1 MACDK
6 TGETWKVLRISFH
19 LNVMSFTTGGTQYEV
34 HHVPALIFLY
44 LKELSI
50 VLHMPSAV
58 KSHSTFGSIVR
69 VRWTPGNRTG
79 ARWNR
84 LLVRRL
90 PHSLRFTML
99 SAQGMC
105 NPSSPW
111 VSRDRSVSLRS
122 TFLTTGASG
131 VCRTERWRPATET
144 RVNDERHLTTD
155 GQSDDEKWVTAVP
168 LANDE
173 RNPSLTKE
181 TWHS

>member
-1 MACDK
+1 M
-6 TGETWKVLRISFH
+6 KVLICPH
-19 LNVMSFTTGGTQYEV
+19 PAPGTLPTPHQIRTFI
-34 HHVPALIFLY
+34 L
-44 LKELSI
+44 
-50 VLHMPSAV
+50 PSWLLPLWPN
-58 KSHSTFGSIVR
+58 R
-69 VRWTPGNRTG
+69 LTPRD
-79 ARWNR
+79 RWNR